1 MLARKWQVLDYPSA
15 QYKTKP
21 HLVLCIFSDEIAP
34 SNIKTT
40 TQTYLHKIIKE
51 KYYENA

>member
-1 MLARKWQVLDYPSA
+1 MRSIKCGHPNV

-21 HLVLCIFSDEIAP
+21 HLVLCIFSDEIAS

-40 TQTYLHKIIKE
+40 TQNYLHKIIKE
-51 KYYENA
+51 KYYEST